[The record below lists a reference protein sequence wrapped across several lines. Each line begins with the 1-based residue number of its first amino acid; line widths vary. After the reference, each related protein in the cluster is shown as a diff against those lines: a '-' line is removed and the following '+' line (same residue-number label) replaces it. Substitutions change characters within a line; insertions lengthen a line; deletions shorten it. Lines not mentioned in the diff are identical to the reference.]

1 MLDHSC
7 KMKGGLMSQDN
18 EHSVLMKIEGA
29 PSRYMTWVDY
39 SIRMKQS
46 TVSVEDSERFYRK

>member
-1 MLDHSC
+1 MHQMEKD
-7 KMKGGLMSQDN
+7 M
-18 EHSVLMKIEGA
+18 LMKIDGA

-46 TVSVEDSERFYRK
+46 TQAV